1 MNNLKETFSNNNN
14 SLFDND
20 IKVKVKNIIAD
31 KDFTKHEFKT
41 KDLFELKDLNY
52 EIKNWTNDHLM
63 EKTKFTTEWSKTVHK
78 TSEKSSYSSSMRR
91 LNNQRME
98 KFLWIF
104 TRMEKFCDQHDS

>member
-1 MNNLKETFSNNNN
+1 LNNLKETFSNNNN

-52 EIKNWTNDHLM
+52 EIKN
-63 EKTKFTTEWSKTVHK
+63 
-78 TSEKSSYSSSMRR
+78 
-91 LNNQRME
+91 
-98 KFLWIF
+98 
-104 TRMEKFCDQHDS
+104 